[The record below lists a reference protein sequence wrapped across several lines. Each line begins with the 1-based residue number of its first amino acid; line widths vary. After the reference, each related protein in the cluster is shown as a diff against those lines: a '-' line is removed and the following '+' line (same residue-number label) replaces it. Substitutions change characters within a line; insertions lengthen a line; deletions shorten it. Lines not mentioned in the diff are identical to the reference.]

1 MSTDGQHGV
10 ESGKFKQYWQR
21 QLLYNGPMLMDQI
34 YQPFRFGIL
43 YLISHYTTPPLIQ
56 WLKKMSKTNETD
68 RNQDSSPMHTLIL
81 QPLSD
86 LIMLSSHLAF
96 KHLCPSLLKPHIVD
110 PFQWTP
116 YHFTI
121 SNVVIASMGVSVAYF
136 RSYFYFRNK
145 VKDCEKWPFVYDYMM
160 NGDFSQIIK
169 ESLEQ
174 YPLSDDF
181 HIELTLKLYPVIKY
195 KYFESPSGSKSAS
208 HSSRSS
214 LSNTTMSALSEL
226 NIMRS
231 DPQFPLSPSPK
242 PQRSSSSV
250 YELKIVQFTAANVAW
265 YLLHFLLLF
274 ESLKFP
280 ENGFD
285 EKVFDEMGQSE
296 HPTSTAPN
304 GGSAP
309 L

>member
-1 MSTDGQHGV
+1 MKRVKLFISSPCSRPSKMATSNDSKHGNEDGKV
-10 ESGKFKQYWQR
+10 KQYWQR
-21 QLLYNGPMLMDQI
+21 QLLYNGPMLIDQI
-34 YQPFRFGIL
+34 YQPFRFGIF

-56 WLKKMSKTNETD
+56 WLKYMSTTD
-68 RNQDSSPMHTLIL
+68 RNQNSSSIHTLVL
-81 QPLSD
+81 QPLFD
-86 LIMLSSHLAF
+86 LIIFSSQLAF
-96 KHLCPSLLKPHIVD
+96 KHLCTSLLKPHIVH

-121 SNVVIASMGVSVAYF
+121 SNVLIASMGVSLAYF

-160 NGDFSQIIK
+160 NGDFSEIIK

-195 KYFESPSGSKSAS
+195 KYFDIASASKSAS

-226 NIMRS
+226 NILRN

-265 YLLHFLLLF
+265 YLFPF
-274 ESLKFP
+274 SFFWCSESLKFP
-280 ENGFD
+280 E
-285 EKVFDEMGQSE
+285 KWR
-296 HPTSTAPN
+296 
-304 GGSAP
+304 
-309 L
+309 